1 MPDDSTAAAITMP
14 DTRQVSRAVQISLA
28 ALLGLAVIG
37 GAGFAHIEAVHNAAH
52 DYRHSMGF
60 PCH

>member
-1 MPDDSTAAAITMP
+1 MSDKSMAIARAETSLA
-14 DTRQVSRAVQISLA
+14 SRAIQIAMA
-28 ALLGLAVIG
+28 ALLGVVVIA
-37 GAGFAHIEAVHNAAH
+37 GAGFAQLSAVHNAAH